1 MCDFQEEPK
10 WFDQDLK
17 SNTKVYVSNLPSDLT
32 ELEFAEF
39 MQKCGIIMKDV
50 DTGKIKLKLYAD
62 SEGNLKG
69 DGLCTYIKVGKL
81 PIFSSI
87 FFIWPYILH
96 FVFKYLN

>member
-1 MCDFQEEPK
+1 VIFQEEPK

-17 SNTKVYVSNLPSDLT
+17 SNTKVYVSSLPSDLT

-50 DTGKIKLKLYAD
+50 DTGKLKLKLYAD

-69 DGLCTYIKVGKL
+69 DGLCSYIKVGKL
-81 PIFSSI
+81 TI
-87 FFIWPYILH
+87 
-96 FVFKYLN
+96 